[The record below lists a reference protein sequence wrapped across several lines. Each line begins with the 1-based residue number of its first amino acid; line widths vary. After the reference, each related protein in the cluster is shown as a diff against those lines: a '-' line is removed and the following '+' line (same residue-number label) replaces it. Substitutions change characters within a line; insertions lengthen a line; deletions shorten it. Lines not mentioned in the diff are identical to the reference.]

1 MFDSIINVLKSMRKV
16 FVFQNLLL
24 LLIRVKVESAKK
36 WTFSQMKV
44 LMLEERLKKKKKT
57 FEHFGNPF
65 LYSWFDTRRRI
76 LMTAEESKD
85 SANGDKLAAN
95 MAMATDM
102 YKSWLMS
109 SGETSMFLD
118 IR

>member
-1 MFDSIINVLKSMRKV
+1 
-16 FVFQNLLL
+16 
-24 LLIRVKVESAKK
+24 
-36 WTFSQMKV
+36 
-44 LMLEERLKKKKKT
+44 MLEERLKQKD
-57 FEHFGNPF
+57 FEHFGNP
-65 LYSWFDTRRRI
+65 LQPTRCWFDTCRRI

-109 SGETSMFLD
+109 SGETMFVF
-118 IR
+118 RYKR